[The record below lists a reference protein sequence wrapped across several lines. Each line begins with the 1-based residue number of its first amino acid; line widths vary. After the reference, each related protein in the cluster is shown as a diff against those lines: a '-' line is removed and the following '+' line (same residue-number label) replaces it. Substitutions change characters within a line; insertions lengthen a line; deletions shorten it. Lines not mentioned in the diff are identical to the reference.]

1 MDIQI
6 EPKIEQEIASIN
18 DKALSLIVIDA
29 ETYVIAGELL
39 NSYKEMEKH
48 IKLYFEPLEKT
59 AHAAWKVLCDR
70 ENEEFNKLKPAST
83 HLNKQMTDWY
93 VAEEE
98 KRKAEEIRLRQEAI
112 KREEEERLAA
122 AIELEKEGYKEE
134 AKAIINEPVYVP
146 PPILERIQPKVA
158 GLGIRITWEAIVI
171 DKMTLVKA
179 VAAGQSPLEAVEPNM
194 TFLNSQARALKGS
207 LKYPGVVAKENKSMS
222 GVRK

>member
-29 ETYVIAGELL
+29 ETYAIAGELL
-39 NSYKEMEKH
+39 NSHKEMEKH
-48 IKLYFEPLEKT
+48 IKLYFEPLKKT

-158 GLGIRITWEAIVI
+158 GLGIRTTWEAIVI